1 MSTSVIS
8 NQPDQPVP
16 ISKQANAAV
25 PVQPPKSELEGLIDM
40 LDLPDLQQ
48 HFMRSRWLEQ
58 VKWMENKAGKA
69 KKSYHNLRLTTI
81 IGGVIVPIIISLNFN
96 NQKANDIARWVSI
109 GLSGMVAISS
119 AVEEFFHYGER
130 WQHYRRT
137 AESLKIQGWQF
148 SQLSG
153 PYSDYE
159 SHTQAFSIFA
169 SQVEDILKHDV
180 EVYITQVVQEKKDEK
195 RGESQQEE
203 DKPKE

>member
-1 MSTSVIS
+1 MSTSAIS
-8 NQPDQPVP
+8 NQPEQPVP
-16 ISKQANAAV
+16 ISKRTNGLV
-25 PVQPPKSELEGLIDM
+25 PQPPKSELDGLIDM
-40 LDLPDLQQ
+40 LDLPELQQ

-58 VKWMENKAGKA
+58 VKWMEDKAGKA

-96 NQKANDIARWVSI
+96 NQKANDMARWVAI
-109 GLSGMVAISS
+109 GLSGVVAISS

-153 PYSDYE
+153 PYTDYE
-159 SHTQAFSIFA
+159 SHTKAFSIFA
-169 SQVEDILKHDV
+169 NQVEDILKHDV
-180 EVYITQVVQEKKDEK
+180 EVYITQVVQEKKEDNQEK
-195 RGESQQEE
+195 SQQEDNPIQE
-203 DKPKE
+203 